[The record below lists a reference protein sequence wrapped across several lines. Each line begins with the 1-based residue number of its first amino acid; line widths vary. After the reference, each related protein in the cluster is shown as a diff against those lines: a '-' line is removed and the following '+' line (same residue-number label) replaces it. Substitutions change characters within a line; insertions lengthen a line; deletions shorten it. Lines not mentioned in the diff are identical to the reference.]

1 MLAAYAFLGLIV
13 FAIVDGLNALRSSTE
28 KAARSWAVTMVLL
41 PTFAGGIATLILVG
55 AATIVGTDVSS
66 SLARLVLVPEAALL
80 LFLARAW
87 RRSLAGDKD
96 QRLRLS
102 AVLLRSSAH
111 PHRGFAIGLIAFLA
125 FPVAGAVSFNLGGSS
140 VPATEDLD
148 PVGLAFQEAVLADGT
163 VTMSEFEDAIAGME
177 SCIEER
183 GIRVGPWS
191 VSPDGAWTFSY
202 SSGDEIRGEAIYDIC
217 YYSYVNNVD
226 RVDGR

>member
-111 PHRGFAIGLIAFLA
+111 PHRGFAIGLMRFLR
-125 FPVAGAVSFNLGGSS
+125 FPSPGLFPS
-140 VPATEDLD
+140 TWEDLRF
-148 PVGLAFQEAVLADGT
+148 LRLKTSTLSALR
-163 VTMSEFEDAIAGME
+163 SKK
-177 SCIEER
+177 R
-183 GIRVGPWS
+183 Y
-191 VSPDGAWTFSY
+191 SPTARSP
-202 SSGDEIRGEAIYDIC
+202 
-217 YYSYVNNVD
+217 
-226 RVDGR
+226 